1 MALRYVTLP
10 LYEDS
15 DYQYD
20 ISLEGNYYTLRLYY
34 NERAEAWFFE
44 LRDGENTMLVGGE
57 RLVPYYPLLRN
68 YSLENLTGM
77 IWLEYIGYDM
87 NETLSNPFELS
98 KYNKLFYIYDDGV
111 EE

>member
-1 MALRYVTLP
+1 MTQQYVSLP

-20 ISLEGNYYTLRLYY
+20 IALEGNYYTFRLYY
-34 NERAEAWFFE
+34 NERATAWFFE
-44 LRDGENTMLVGGE
+44 LRDGENSLIVAGE
-57 RLVPYYPLLRN
+57 RLVPYYPILLS
-68 YSLENLTGM
+68 YSLENLSGFL
-77 IWLEYIGYDM
+77 WLEYIGYDM

-98 KYNKLFYIYDDGV
+98 KYNSLYYIYEDG